1 MLDPAQATTPFGVAC
16 VGPEGNTM
24 RLEITVT
31 IFLAILLTGDVLAHS
46 KTDVIVL
53 ENGSSIKGEI
63 KGLLE
68 GKLSFGTDSMGT
80 VQVDWEDV
88 VAVTSEFD
96 YEVRLQN
103 GERYYGSLDV
113 ASDTGAVRVLESDS
127 EESVGILDVVE
138 LRPIEERVVDRFD
151 ARIGFGYSYD
161 NASKVSTF
169 NLDTE
174 VNYQDARGVTSL
186 DGRTTRTDQ
195 EGANVSSN
203 RYSIGRQYWTRRSQV
218 IRWFDGSFE
227 DNDELELDYRYTLG
241 FGLGKAIVDTNRQ
254 SLVGTLGVQGAIE
267 KSDLTEKLKSLE
279 GVLGVNYGL
288 WRFDSPELD
297 LSTDLTLYPGITESG
312 RWRGNTNIRFSWELI
327 EDFYWDVTTWASY
340 DNKSQSGSDT
350 DYGISTGIAW
360 EY

>member
-1 MLDPAQATTPFGVAC
+1 M
-16 VGPEGNTM
+16 
-24 RLEITVT
+24 I
-31 IFLAILLTGDVLAHS
+31 IFFAILLTGDVLAHS

-63 KGLLE
+63 KGLLA

-80 VQVDWEDV
+80 VQVEWEDV
-88 VAVTSEFD
+88 VAVTSDFG

-113 ASDTGAVRVLESDS
+113 ASDPGSVRVLEADN
-127 EESVGILDVVE
+127 EKAVGILEVVE
-138 LRPIEERVVDRFD
+138 LRPIEEQVADRFD
-151 ARIGFGYSYD
+151 ARIGLGYSYD

-203 RYSIGRQYWTRRSQV
+203 RYSIGRQYWTRRPQV
-218 IRWFDGSFE
+218 IRWFDGSIE
-227 DNDELELDYRYTLG
+227 DNDELDLDYRYTVG
-241 FGLGKAIVDTNRQ
+241 FGFGRAIVDNNKQ
-254 SLVGTLGVQGAIE
+254 SLIGILGVQGAIE
-267 KSDLTEKLKSLE
+267 KSDPGQKLESLE
-279 GVLGVNYGL
+279 GVLGATYAL
-288 WRFDSPELD
+288 WRFDTPEVD
-297 LSTDLTLYPGITESG
+297 LSTDVTLYPGITESG
-312 RWRGNTNIRFSWELI
+312 RWRGNANIRFSWELVS
-327 EDFYWDVTTWASY
+327 DFYWDVTTWATY
-340 DNKSQSGSDT
+340 DNQSQSGSDT

-360 EY
+360 TY